1 MATRP
6 TALRYAHIAG
16 WGMDVPDRIMRND
29 DFIDLV
35 KVGDDWIYPRTGIH
49 QRRVAAT
56 GETTTHL
63 AVRAARQAL
72 DVAGVLPREVD
83 FVVVATSTPEYI
95 FPSTASM
102 VQDALGAANAGAHD
116 LAAACAGFVYA
127 LDIAANKIRTG
138 SINTAL
144 VIGAETMT
152 RVLDWSDRKTCV
164 LFGDGA
170 GALVLRGSDEPG
182 GVQHCR
188 LRSDGTGWDLLT
200 LPTVGSQETYLADG
214 KRAMHKL
221 YMDGRC
227 VFQFATRALTEGLV
241 QATDAV
247 GITPHELDLI
257 VPHQANQRI
266 IDAAAEALGLPREK
280 FYSNL
285 DRYGNTSAASI
296 PIALCE
302 AASSGSLQPGAL
314 VGVVGFGGGLTWGAA
329 VIEWGGACPDA
340 VRVAQW
346 PRRHQQVIQAGVR
359 RFWLRHYWRW
369 MVYHS
374 PRATLRRWRRKMR
387 AAPSG
392 AG

>member
-16 WGMDVPDRIMRND
+16 WGMDVPDRVMRND

-49 QRRVAAT
+49 ERRVAAT

-102 VQDALGAANAGAHD
+102 VQDALGAVNAGAHD

-127 LDIAANKIRTG
+127 LDTAANKIRTG

-182 GVQHCR
+182 GVQHCL

-214 KRAMHKL
+214 KHAMHKL
-221 YMDGRC
+221 TMDGRC
-227 VFQFATRALTEGLV
+227 VFQFATHALAEGLV
-241 QATDAV
+241 QATEAV
-247 GITPHELDLI
+247 GITPHDLDLI

-266 IDAAAEALGLPREK
+266 IDAAAETLDLPREK

-302 AASSGSLQPGAL
+302 AASSGGIQPGAL

-329 VIEWGGACPDA
+329 VIEWSGACPDA
-340 VRVAQW
+340 VRVVQW
-346 PRRHQQVIQAGVR
+346 PRRHQQVIQASVR

-374 PRATLRRWRRKMR
+374 PKATLRRWRRKML
-387 AAPSG
+387 AAASE